1 MAVEGVCD
9 EEDVVELVL
18 GVVEPAALLEDVPVA
33 VEFCAG
39 VDVDGE
45 VLVEVLVVVEFWAG
59 GVVVEVVGAVD
70 GDWAKAAVASAK
82 LIAEV
87 ASRRIFIFESSFEVV
102 AATSTAVAGPGSAES
117 GKTGNAGFGA
127 PIRH

>member
-1 MAVEGVCD
+1 M
-9 EEDVVELVL
+9 L

-39 VDVDGE
+39 VDVDG
-45 VLVEVLVVVEFWAG
+45 EVLVVVEFWAG

-87 ASRRIFIFESSFEVV
+87 ASRRIFIFESSC
-102 AATSTAVAGPGSAES
+102 
-117 GKTGNAGFGA
+117 
-127 PIRH
+127 